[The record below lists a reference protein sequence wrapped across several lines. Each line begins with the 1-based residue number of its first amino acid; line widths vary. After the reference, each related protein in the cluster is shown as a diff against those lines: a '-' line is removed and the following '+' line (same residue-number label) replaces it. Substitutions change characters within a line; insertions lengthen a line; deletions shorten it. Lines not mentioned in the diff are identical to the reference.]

1 MNLEINLDTETATP
15 TALEAAAQ
23 PLPGRVRHAIDQ
35 LKAIVMEQPTSLL
48 VAYSGG
54 KDSTVVA
61 SLALAALAELA
72 QEGRLPADVEHLVA
86 TSNTGIENPVI
97 ERHVGQH
104 LGAMRAFGRTH
115 AIPLQAKWAMP
126 SLAESWQVSVLG
138 GRRQMAWPSE
148 GQSQYCSVDWK
159 IKPIDML
166 KRQHAKSLPKG
177 VRQVTLLGSRFEE
190 SARRAA
196 NMQDQG
202 AASSVVE
209 HQGRLL
215 AYPIADWTTSDV
227 WDYILFAQPLGQGGP
242 FPSYAATL
250 ADVLEIYN
258 SANGECSIVGDSGKR
273 TPCGARTGCWTCP
286 YAGKFDES
294 LTNMAK
300 DHPEMEPLLA
310 LRQHIVTLRHDV
322 AARNF
327 IGTDIKDSGA
337 INVSAAGY
345 SGEVLLNLLR
355 ACLTIDAEEMER
367 SEAPAFQIITPQELI
382 AIEWSWAI
390 RGLQLRPW
398 EATRAWVE
406 VHHQG
411 KRYPIPSAS
420 TAQPAQAGGQSLH
433 PLAGETLGS
442 LVTPLMAN
450 AGISGSAGPR
460 LEIDPE
466 GAMEMLSI
474 EGDHLAQRVEG
485 SPEAVANSLLIRG
498 VVSIPATRR
507 AELDRRLTAVAR
519 LREEGIIQWAYH
531 GGRPELASNE
541 FQLEMVG

>member
-1 MNLEINLDTETATP
+1 MNLAINLDTETAAP
-15 TALEAAAQ
+15 TTFEPAAA
-23 PLPGRVRHAIDQ
+23 PLPQRARQAIDL
-35 LKAIVMEQPTSLL
+35 LKAVVTERPTSLL
-48 VAYSGG
+48 IAYSGG
-54 KDSTVVA
+54 KDSTVVT

-72 QEGRLPADVEHLVA
+72 QEGKLNADIGHMAV

-97 ERHVGQH
+97 ERHVGSH
-104 LGAMRAFGRTH
+104 LRAMRSFCAEH
-115 AIPLQAKWAMP
+115 AIPLKAQWALP

-159 IKPIDML
+159 IKPIDAL

-196 NMQDQG
+196 NMADQG
-202 AASSVVE
+202 AGSGVVD

-227 WDYILFAQPLGQGGP
+227 WDYILFAQPFGQGGP
-242 FPSYAATL
+242 FPSYATSL
-250 ADVLEIYN
+250 ADVLEVYN

-273 TPCGARTGCWTCP
+273 TPCGARTGCWACP
-286 YAGKFDES
+286 YAGKSDES

-300 DHPEMEPLLA
+300 DNPEMAPLLA
-310 LRQHIVTLRHDV
+310 LRQYIVSLRHDV
-322 AARNF
+322 GARNF
-327 IGTDIKDSGA
+327 IGTDIKDGGG
-337 INVSAAGY
+337 INISAAGY
-345 SGEVLLNLLR
+345 SGRVLLDLLR
-355 ACLTIDAEEMER
+355 ACLTLDAEEMER
-367 SEAPAFQIITPQELI
+367 SDNPAFQIITPQELV

-390 RGLQLRPW
+390 RGIQVRPW

-406 VHHQG
+406 IHHQG
-411 KRYPIPSAS
+411 KRFPIPSAS
-420 TAQPAQAGGQSLH
+420 TAAPAQAGGQSLH
-433 PLAGETLGS
+433 PLEGETLGS
-442 LVTPLMAN
+442 VTTPLMAH
-450 AGISGSAGPR
+450 AGVTVATGSR
-460 LEIDPE
+460 LEVDPE

-474 EGDHLAQRVEG
+474 EGDMLAADTDKA
-485 SPEAVANSLLIRG
+485 PESVANSLLMRG
-498 VVSIPATRR
+498 VVSIPASRR
-507 AELDRRLTAVAR
+507 GELDRRLTAVAR
-519 LREEGIIQWAYH
+519 LREEGVMQWAFH